1 MNRPWSIGRES
12 SFQTY
17 GGRGTGFLQCGE
29 ASYRKGVGEATSM
42 YRRSSHRRQELVI
55 RALILAG
62 VLVAW
67 VLAGERAAAS
77 ESDLLEVNSLSEES
91 RRLSQRN
98 YDFQNFLQM
107 RSKRPAREHEM
118 IEQIKQE
125 RQREEATREAARR
138 EHIRTRQV
146 YSMAVAERLEQ
157 RDEQRRESRERRQEA
172 RRRRYIYKRDL
183 MRDLADRMD
192 RVDVYRELDLQPNIA
207 PERKVLGT
215 K

>member
-1 MNRPWSIGRES
+1 
-12 SFQTY
+12 
-17 GGRGTGFLQCGE
+17 
-29 ASYRKGVGEATSM
+29 M